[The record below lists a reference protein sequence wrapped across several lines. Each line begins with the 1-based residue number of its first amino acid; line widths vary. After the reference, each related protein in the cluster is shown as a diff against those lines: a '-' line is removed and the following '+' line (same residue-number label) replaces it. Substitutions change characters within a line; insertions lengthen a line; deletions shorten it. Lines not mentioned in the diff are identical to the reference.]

1 MARQNKIR
9 IWSEAELIDTFGL
22 QKIKRP
28 TPLMQEW
35 LNAQTIFDEAE
46 KTLIQQLCNE
56 ALENIEAWAEE
67 DLKMNFI
74 AFVIRLAGLKATKT
88 IRTFYDKTISATVE
102 GIFLKTKTD
111 FMIAKGILDLAKNPY
126 FHFQEYKR
134 EKDPHGDPMAQLVE
148 AFLIAQEINKNG
160 KPLYGCCV
168 VGRFWYFVIMEY
180 KNYCVSMAY
189 DCTDENDL
197 QQIIAILR
205 KFEEIL
211 LTRLID

>member
-9 IWSEAELIDTFGL
+9 IWSEAELIDAFGL

-35 LNAQTIFDEAE
+35 LNAQTLFNEIE
-46 KTLIQQLCNE
+46 KVLIQQLCDE

-74 AFVIRLAGLKATKT
+74 AFVIKLAGLKATQT

-134 EKDPHGDPMAQLVE
+134 DKDPHGDPMAQLVE

-160 KPLYGCCV
+160 KPMYGCCV
-168 VGRFWYFVIMEY
+168 VGRLWYFVIMEA
-180 KNYCVSMAY
+180 KSYCVSMAY
-189 DCTDENDL
+189 DCTDEKDL

-205 KFEEIL
+205 KFEESL
-211 LTRLID
+211 LPQLID

>member
-1 MARQNKIR
+1 
-9 IWSEAELIDTFGL
+9 
-22 QKIKRP
+22 
-28 TPLMQEW
+28 
-35 LNAQTIFDEAE
+35 
-46 KTLIQQLCNE
+46 
-56 ALENIEAWAEE
+56 
-67 DLKMNFI
+67 MNFI
-74 AFVIRLAGLKATKT
+74 AFVIRLAGLKATQT
-88 IRTFYDKTISATVE
+88 IRTFYDKTIFATVE
-102 GIFLKTKTD
+102 GIFLKTTTD

-168 VGRFWYFVIMEY
+168 VGRFWYFVVMQE
-180 KNYCVSMAY
+180 KNYCVSMVY
-189 DCTDENDL
+189 DCTDEKSL

-205 KFEEIL
+205 KFEEVL

>member
-35 LNAQTIFDEAE
+35 LNAQTIFNEAE

-74 AFVIRLAGLKATKT
+74 AFVIRLAGLKATQT
-88 IRTFYDKTISATVE
+88 IRTFYDKTIFATVE
-102 GIFLKTKTD
+102 GIFLKTTTD

-168 VGRFWYFVIMEY
+168 VGRFWYFVVMEE
-180 KNYCVSMAY
+180 KNYCVSMVY
-189 DCTDENDL
+189 DCTDEKSL

-205 KFEEIL
+205 KFEEVL

>member
-9 IWSEAELIDTFGL
+9 IWSEAELIDAFGL
-22 QKIKRP
+22 DKLKIP
-28 TPLMQEW
+28 TSLMAEW
-35 LNAQTIFDEAE
+35 LDVQLLFTEVEENM
-46 KTLIQQLCNE
+46 IQQLRNE

-74 AFVIRLAGLKATKT
+74 AFVIKLGGLKATKT

-111 FMIAKGILDLAKNPY
+111 FMIAKGVLDLMKNPY

-134 EKDPHGDPMAQLVE
+134 DKDPHGDPMAQLVE
-148 AFLIAQEINKNG
+148 AFLIAQQINQNG

-168 VGRFWYFVIMEY
+168 IGRFWYFVTMEE

-189 DCTDENDL
+189 DCTDEKDL
-197 QQIIAILR
+197 HQIIAILR
-205 KFEEIL
+205 KFADVL

>member
-9 IWSEAELIDTFGL
+9 KWSEAELIDTFGL
-22 QKIKRP
+22 QKIKHP

-35 LNAQTIFDEAE
+35 LNAQTVFNDTE
-46 KTLIQQLCNE
+46 KNLIQQLCDN

-74 AFVIRLAGLKATKT
+74 AFVIYLSGLKATQT

-102 GIFLKTKTD
+102 GIFLKTQTD
-111 FMIAKGILDLAKNPY
+111 FMIAKGILDLAKTPY

-134 EKDPHGDPMAQLVE
+134 DKDPHGDPMAQLVE

-168 VGRFWYFVIMEY
+168 VGRFWYFVIMED
-180 KNYCVSMAY
+180 KNYCVSMAH
-189 DCTDENDL
+189 DCTDEKYL

-205 KFEEIL
+205 KFAEIL

>member
-9 IWSEAELIDTFGL
+9 KWSEAEIIDTFGL
-22 QKIKRP
+22 QKIKSP

-35 LNAQTIFDEAE
+35 LNAQTVFNDTE
-46 KTLIQQLCNE
+46 KNLIQQLCDN

-74 AFVIRLAGLKATKT
+74 AFVIYLSGLKATQT

-102 GIFLKTKTD
+102 GVFLKTKTD

-134 EKDPHGDPMAQLVE
+134 DKDPHGDPMAQLVE

-168 VGRFWYFVIMEY
+168 VGRFWYFVTMED
-180 KNYCVSMAY
+180 KHYCVSRAY
-189 DCTDENDL
+189 DCTNEKTL
-197 QQIIAILR
+197 QHIIAILR

-211 LTRLID
+211 LTRLI

>member
-9 IWSEAELIDTFGL
+9 IWSEAELIDTFAL
-22 QKIKRP
+22 DKLKTP
-28 TPLMQEW
+28 TPLMTEW
-35 LNAQTIFDEAE
+35 LNATTNFNEFEQFIMQR
-46 KTLIQQLCNE
+46 IRNE
-56 ALENIEAWAEE
+56 AIQNIEAWAEE

-74 AFVIRLAGLKATKT
+74 AFVIDLAGLKATKT

-102 GIFLKTKTD
+102 DIFLKTKTD

-160 KPLYGCCV
+160 KPMYGCCV
-168 VGRFWYFVIMEY
+168 VGRLWYFVVMED

-189 DCTDENDL
+189 DCTDEKDL

-205 KFEEIL
+205 KFEEVL

>member
-9 IWSEAELIDTFGL
+9 KWSEAEIIDTFDL
-22 QKIKRP
+22 QKIKHP

-35 LNAQTIFDEAE
+35 LNAQTDFNDTE
-46 KTLIQQLCNE
+46 KNLIQQLCDN

-74 AFVIRLAGLKATKT
+74 AFVIYLAGLKATQT

-111 FMIAKGILDLAKNPY
+111 FMIAKGILDLAKTPY

-134 EKDPHGDPMAQLVE
+134 DKDPHGDPMAQLVE

-168 VGRFWYFVIMEY
+168 VGRLWYFIIMED
-180 KNYCVSMAY
+180 KRYCVSNAY
-189 DCTDENDL
+189 DCTNEKTL

>member
-9 IWSEAELIDTFGL
+9 TWSEAELIDTFGL
-22 QKIKRP
+22 EKIKRP

-35 LNAQTIFDEAE
+35 LEATTHFNAFEQF
-46 KTLIQQLCNE
+46 TLQRIRGD
-56 ALENIEAWAEE
+56 ALENIDAWAEE

-74 AFVIRLAGLKATKT
+74 AFVIDLAGLKATQT
-88 IRTFYDKTISATVE
+88 IRTFYNKTISATVG

-148 AFLIAQEINKNG
+148 AFLIAQEINQNG

-168 VGRFWYFVIMEY
+168 VGRFWYFVVMKD
-180 KNYCVSMAY
+180 KNYCVSMAH
-189 DCTDENDL
+189 DCTDEKDL
-197 QQIIAILR
+197 QQIIAVLR
-205 KFEEIL
+205 KFAEVL

>member
-35 LNAQTIFDEAE
+35 LNAQTIFNEAE

-74 AFVIRLAGLKATKT
+74 AFVIRLAGLKATQT
-88 IRTFYDKTISATVE
+88 IRTFYDKTIFATVE

-168 VGRFWYFVIMEY
+168 VGRFWYFVIMEE
-180 KNYCVSMAY
+180 KNYCVSMVY
-189 DCTDENDL
+189 DCTDEKSL

-205 KFEEIL
+205 KFEEVL